1 MADNDDGPTR
11 YSESIAG
18 SPITSAPND
27 AVMIRGVPVGARVK
41 LRDGSIAEVT
51 ANPDDGGWLFV
62 HIIESEANPSKVGT
76 DDMAFCVDVVGIL

>member
-1 MADNDDGPTR
+1 MTENEELPIR

-27 AVMIRGVPVGARVK
+27 AVMIRGLPVGSRVK

-62 HIIESEANPSKVGT
+62 HIVESDGDPSKVGS